1 MIQDK
6 TLDNT
11 PGKTQYKTLEI
22 PGILGMTP
30 GNNTLGKNPR
40 GQTLGRTL
48 EIEVYPCP
56 HPHVSLHHT
65 LCRHHQLITHI

>member
-1 MIQDK
+1 MNQDK

-11 PGKTQYKTLEI
+11 LGKTQYKTLEI
-22 PGILGMTP
+22 PGIPGMTP
-30 GNNTLGKNPR
+30 GNTLGKNP

-48 EIEVYPCP
+48 EIGVYPCL

-65 LCRHHQLITHI
+65 LCRHLQLITHI

>member
-1 MIQDK
+1 MNQDK

-22 PGILGMTP
+22 PGIPGMTP
-30 GNNTLGKNPR
+30 GNTLGKNP

-48 EIEVYPCP
+48 EIEVCPCL